1 MHAYDYLR
9 KPPLGCARVPT
20 RIQFEEGRCVVLDS
34 CEGRAGVSRPRGEQ
48 EAPRLGLQPSLA
60 FIIK

>member
-1 MHAYDYLR
+1 MPAYDYLR

-34 CEGRAGVSRPRGEQ
+34 CGGRAAREESRRL
-48 EAPRLGLQPSLA
+48 RLGLQPSLA